1 MRRRRYQSSSGHF
14 RSTTVP
20 QLPNP
25 GTPFPPTILNFDPRK
40 IHNIPPAQGIT
51 RALLFIKKICPQKW
65 VKQPIASWCG
75 PFFPHQ
81 ILHAPMFEQGVHR
94 DFRKIL
100 WTRNII
106 RPKPRK
112 ISVVTRLRVHG
123 LYRDYH
129 GPALRHPYDHDRG
142 RPGSLK

>member
-1 MRRRRYQSSSGHF
+1 MRRRRYQSSSGLF

-25 GTPFPPTILNFDPRK
+25 GTPFLPTFLNFDPRK

-51 RALLFIKKICPQKW
+51 RVLLFIKKIYPQKW
-65 VKQPIASWCG
+65 AKQPMASWCG
-75 PFFPHQ
+75 PFFSHQ
-81 ILHAPMFEQGVHR
+81 NLHAPMFEQGVHR

-106 RPKPRK
+106 G
-112 ISVVTRLRVHG
+112 SNHG
-123 LYRDYH
+123 KYQL
-129 GPALRHPYDHDRG
+129 
-142 RPGSLK
+142 SLASASTASTATTTAPLSITPTIMTAAAPEA